1 MVTVRARITL
11 QWLRDGSP
19 TAGAG
24 VTTYALLAADSD
36 TTHTVEVAPVTTGGA
51 TAGCAT
57 TSSGVAD
64 ASIWRPKILT
74 PRLTILKW
82 DLEAQNLKPPVLG
95 PKKAPK
101 FFFRPL
107 RGR

>member
-24 VTTYALLAADSD
+24 ATTYALLAADSD

-64 ASIWRPKILT
+64 ANS
-74 PRLTILKW
+74 
-82 DLEAQNLKPPVLG
+82 
-95 PKKAPK
+95 APIASSVTVTDDTGDGAAT
-101 FFFRPL
+101 L
-107 RGR
+107 